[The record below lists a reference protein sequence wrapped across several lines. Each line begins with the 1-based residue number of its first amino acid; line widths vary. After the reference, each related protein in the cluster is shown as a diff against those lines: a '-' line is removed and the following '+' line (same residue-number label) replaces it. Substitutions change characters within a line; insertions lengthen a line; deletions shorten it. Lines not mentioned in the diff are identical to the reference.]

1 MLILILSRN
10 QTKAAGG
17 AFLIKEVPTQEYA
30 IFQGGLTQSRD
41 APIVGFVGFLL
52 GFILITILTQDKI
65 IVKIVKNHITPTI
78 IDKPSGLF
86 IL

>member
-10 QTKAAGG
+10 QTKAASG
-17 AFLIKEVPTQEYA
+17 AFLIKEVPMQEYA

-52 GFILITILTQDKI
+52 GFSIILITILTQDKI
-65 IVKIVKNHITPTI
+65 IVKMVITPETLLT
-78 IDKPSGLF
+78 D
-86 IL
+86 

>member
-52 GFILITILTQDKI
+52 GFSIILITILTQDKI
-65 IVKIVKNHITPTI
+65 IVKMVISTRYNCN
-78 IDKPSGLF
+78 L
-86 IL
+86 